1 MKEIKTVVQEIMDA
15 PSCYPALREAAQD
28 YLDCLSTDKEK
39 EAGKKLLE
47 YTEECV
53 EKIDDV
59 LEFFQSDAG
68 KKVFGEEKAAA
79 LAKQAQEV
87 RAKGGKYC
95 FCPACTAGVELL
107 ERKAELL

>member
-1 MKEIKTVVQEIMDA
+1 MKEIKTVVQEIIDA

-28 YLDCLSTDKEK
+28 YLKCLGSDKEK
-39 EAGKKLLE
+39 EATKKLIE
-47 YTEECV
+47 YAQECV

-87 RAKGGKYC
+87 RSKGGKYC
-95 FCPACTAGVELL
+95 LLTA
-107 ERKAELL
+107 

>member
-1 MKEIKTVVQEIMDA
+1 MSINRRDFDMKEIKTVVKEIMDA

-28 YLDCLSTDKEK
+28 Y
-39 EAGKKLLE
+39 
-47 YTEECV
+47 
-53 EKIDDV
+53 
-59 LEFFQSDAG
+59 
-68 KKVFGEEKAAA
+68 

-107 ERKAELL
+107 DRKAELL

>member
-1 MKEIKTVVQEIMDA
+1 MKEIKTVVQEIIDA

-28 YLDCLSTDKEK
+28 YLKYLGSDKED
-39 EAGKKLLE
+39 EAAKKLLE

-68 KKVFGEEKAAA
+68 KKVFGEEKASA

>member
-1 MKEIKTVVQEIMDA
+1 MKKIKIIVQEIIDA

-28 YLDCLSTDKEK
+28 YLDFLGTDKEK
-39 EAGKKLLE
+39 EAAKKLIE
-47 YTEECV
+47 YTQECV

-68 KKVFGEEKAAA
+68 KKVFGEEKAAV
-79 LAKQAQEV
+79 LAKQAKDV
-87 RAKGGKYC
+87 KAKGGKYC

-107 ERKAELL
+107 ERKAEIL

>member
-1 MKEIKTVVQEIMDA
+1 MKEIKTVVQEIIDA

-28 YLDCLSTDKEK
+28 YLDRLGTDKEK
-39 EAGKKLLE
+39 EAAKKLVE

-59 LEFFQSDAG
+59 LQFFQSDAG
-68 KKVFGEEKAAA
+68 KKVFGEEKAVA

-87 RAKGGKYC
+87 KTKGGEYC

-107 ERKAELL
+107 ERKAEIL